1 MGTPRP
7 PPPTTATTAVDTVTD
22 TDTTSDTE
30 DTTVDTTD
38 TPTEVTDTDT
48 TWARGLLTPNPRL
61 MPMPPSTISPDTTA
75 ILMDFT
81 PTLLLTVVTMP
92 TPSPPHLASN
102 TSQSTEPPMVSL
114 KSTKDQLTLNPR
126 LTPRPPPPTTVITA
140 VDTVTDTDSDTE
152 DTTAVDIMVIPD
164 TVTDMVVTTVNL
176 NTMALIN

>member
-1 MGTPRP
+1 MGPSWPLSPRPRLTPRP
-7 PPPTTATTAVDTVTD
+7 PPPTTVTTAVDTVTD

-38 TPTEVTDTDT
+38 TPTEVTDTVT
-48 TWARGLLTPNPRL
+48 TWARGPLMPRLNPR
-61 MPMPPSTISPDTTA
+61 PRPPSDTTPEP
-75 ILMDFT
+75 I
-81 PTLLLTVVTMP
+81 
-92 TPSPPHLASN
+92 ASN

-114 KSTKDQLTLNPR
+114 KFTKDQLTLNPR
-126 LTPRPPPPTTVITA
+126 LMPRPPPPTTVITA

-176 NTMALIN
+176 KYYNGFNQLNGEDKP